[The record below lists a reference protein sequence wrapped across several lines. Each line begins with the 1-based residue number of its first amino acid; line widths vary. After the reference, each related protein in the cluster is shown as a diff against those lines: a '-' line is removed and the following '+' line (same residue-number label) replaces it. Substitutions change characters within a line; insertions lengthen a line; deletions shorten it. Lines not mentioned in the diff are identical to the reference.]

1 MNLINKMLDFKKIEE
16 EILKFWKKNKIY
28 EKSKE
33 RNKKG
38 KKFYFLQGPPYTSGR
53 LHIGHAWNNNMKDIA
68 LRFFRLK
75 GYNVWDRAGY
85 DMHGLPTANQVQ
97 KELNLKDKDE
107 IVKFGVDKFVKRC
120 QEFSMKNAGLM
131 NEDLKRLGI
140 WMDFENAYLPVTNEF
155 MSAEWMFFKKA
166 WEQKRLYKGQ
176 KIMPWCRECETSL
189 AKHELE
195 YENLKDES
203 IFLKFKTYDKRYLI
217 IWTTTPWTIPFNL
230 AVMVNPEIKYV
241 EVKIEDEV
249 WIIAKDLVGSLMK
262 LIKKKYKIIDE
273 FKGKKLKGLRYNHPF
288 ENEIDYKSLKEKWKN
303 VHTVILSREY
313 VNTESGSGLVHCAP
327 GCGPEDYEVGKKYG
341 IGAFNTLDEK
351 GVFQD
356 FFKGLTAKVDD
367 EKFVDMLDKKR
378 ALIAKTSVKHEYA
391 TCWRC
396 CKPVIFR
403 ATEQWFL
410 KVEDLVK
417 KILDYNKK
425 IKWVPKTVQNNYE
438 AWITNL
444 KDNGVTRQRF
454 WGTPFPVWECGSCK
468 ELEVIGSLKEL
479 NKKAIDKIPKNLH
492 KPWIDKVK
500 LKCPKCKKEMKRIP
514 DVIDVW
520 IDSGTASWNCLDY
533 PKRKDL
539 FENFFPADLILEAS
553 EQARLWFSMLQVCST
568 IMFGRSSY
576 KGVFGHGM
584 ILDFQGT
591 KMSKS
596 LGNIISPYEVI
607 DKYSSEI
614 LRYYICETKAGENIN
629 FNWEDVKQKQRNLLI
644 LGNIANYLVQL
655 KDLISKNKK
664 HKNEIE
670 EKYILSRLN
679 SSIEKTTEL
688 FEGYNFDK
696 TITELEKLFLDIS
709 RIYIR
714 FTREKSSEKPELV
727 YSVLKEVYVE
737 LLKMFSTI
745 CPLFTEH
752 IWQKLREKKIV
763 KEDSVH
769 LSSWPKVD
777 KKKIDE
783 ELEKN
788 MKIVLN
794 IIEAGLAER
803 DKVKIGL
810 KWPLQIGTVNYYK
823 PLDKKFLEI
832 IKRELNLKEIEYI
845 IGTLAGKGEEISVE
859 LDASLTPELEAE
871 GYAREMSR
879 QVQSFR
885 KKLGLEKKDKI
896 ELFIFT
902 DDKFKN
908 ILETRK
914 DFIKERT
921 NSKKLE
927 IVTTDKERFKNKSEF
942 KIKDKRGEISINK
955 LP

>member
-1 MNLINKMLDFKKIEE
+1 MLDFKKIEE
-16 EILKFWKKNKIY
+16 EVLNFWKKNKIY

-33 RNKKG
+33 KNKKG

-68 LRFFRLK
+68 MRFFRLK

-97 KELNLKDKDE
+97 KKLNLKDKEE
-107 IVKFGVDKFVKRC
+107 IVKFGVDKFIKEC
-120 QEFSMKNAGLM
+120 QEFSMHNVKLM
-131 NEDLKRLGI
+131 NEDLRRLGV
-140 WMDFENAYLPVTNEF
+140 WMDFENAYLPVTNDF
-155 MSAEWMFFKKA
+155 MGAEWMLFKKA

-176 KIMPWCRECETSL
+176 KIMHWCRECETSL

-195 YENLKDES
+195 YENVKDES
-203 IFLKFKTYDKRYLI
+203 IFLKFKTQDGRYLI

-230 AVMVNPEIKYV
+230 AVMANPEIKYV

-262 LIKKKYKIIDE
+262 LVNKKYKIIDE

-303 VHTVILSREY
+303 VHTVILSKDY

-327 GCGPEDYEVGKKYG
+327 GCGPEDYEVGKEYG
-341 IGAFNTLDEK
+341 IGIFNTLDEK
-351 GVFQD
+351 GVFQE
-356 FFKGLTAKVDD
+356 FFKGLIAKADD
-367 EKFVDMLDKKR
+367 EKFIDMLDRKGV
-378 ALIAKTSVKHEYA
+378 LIAKTQIEHEYA
-391 TCWRC
+391 HCWRC
-396 CKPVIFR
+396 HKPIVFR

-410 KVEDLVK
+410 KVEDLIK

-425 IKWVPKTVQNNYE
+425 INWVPKTVQNSYE
-438 AWITNL
+438 SWITNL

-454 WGTPFPVWECGSCK
+454 WGTPFPVWECESCN
-468 ELEVIGSLKEL
+468 ELEVIGSLEEL
-479 NKKAIDKIPKNLH
+479 NKKAINKIPKNLH

-520 IDSGTASWNCLDY
+520 IDSGTASWNCLYY

-568 IMFGRSSY
+568 IMFGKSSY

-584 ILDFQGT
+584 ILDFQGM

-596 LGNIISPYEVI
+596 LGNIVSPYEVI

-664 HKNEIE
+664 NKNEIE
-670 EKYILSRLN
+670 ERYILSKLY
-679 SSIEKTTEL
+679 SSVEKTTEL
-688 FEGYNFDK
+688 FESYNFDK

-714 FTREKSSEKPELV
+714 FTREKSSENPELV
-727 YSVLKEVYVE
+727 YSVLREVYVE

-745 CPLFTEH
+745 CPLFVEH
-752 IWQKLREKKIV
+752 LWQKLKEKGITN
-763 KEDSVH
+763 EESIH
-769 LSSWPKVD
+769 LCKWPKAD
-777 KKKIDE
+777 KKKIDKNLE
-783 ELEKN
+783 TEMEYIFLILEK
-788 MKIVLN
+788 
-794 IIEAGLAER
+794 GLAER
-803 DKVKIGL
+803 DKKQIGL
-810 KWPLQIGTVNYYK
+810 KWPLAKAIVYCDRKLNK
-823 PLDKKFLEI
+823 EILEI
-832 IKRELNLKEIEYI
+832 VSRQLNVKKIILKN
-845 IGTLAGKGEEISVE
+845 KKEISVE
-859 LDASLTPELEAE
+859 LDTKMTPKLEAE

-896 ELFIFT
+896 ELLIIV
-902 DDKFKN
+902 DEKFKE
-908 ILETRK
+908 ILETQIN
-914 DFIKERT
+914 FIKERT
-921 NSKKLE
+921 NSKKLK
-927 IVTTDKERFKNKSEF
+927 IVTTGKERFKNKAIF
-942 KIKDKRGEISINK
+942 KIKDKRGEIGINT
-955 LP
+955 LS